1 MAKARAASEKHMSSN
16 DPNPKWPGNLNED
29 TERLD
34 RLKAD
39 VAKARSTGQ
48 AAHAP
53 EFDPAKPTTGMGL
66 GLKMGM
72 DLTVATLIGFGL
84 GALVDWPLGT
94 FPLVALILC
103 GLGFAAGIR
112 MVLASATDYRS
123 RLETGEVS
131 GSSVD
136 PKNKID

>member
-1 MAKARAASEKHMSSN
+1 MSSSN
-16 DPNPKWPGNLNED
+16 PNPKWPGDLDED
-29 TERLD
+29 TARLE
-34 RLKAD
+34 RLKAH
-39 VAKARSTGQ
+39 VAKARATGE

-84 GALVDWPLGT
+84 GALIDWPLGT

-112 MVLASATDYRS
+112 MVLASATDYRT
-123 RLETGEVS
+123 RLDAGEIS
-131 GSSVD
+131 GSSID
-136 PKNKID
+136 PAKKD

>member
-1 MAKARAASEKHMSSN
+1 MSM
-16 DPNPKWPGNLNED
+16 PPQKPKWPGDLD
-29 TERLD
+29 ADQARLAAAKQ
-34 RLKAD
+34 R
-39 VAKARSTGQ
+39 VARARASQ
-48 AAHAP
+48 SAAHAP

-84 GALVDWPLGT
+84 GALIDWPLGT

-112 MVLASATDYRS
+112 MVLAAANDYRT
-123 RLETGEVS
+123 RLETGEIAAS
-131 GSSVD
+131 TLRPGKPGKPD
-136 PKNKID
+136 TPETGEKD